1 MLLILGEIWSKWSSL
16 ASLLLIE
23 VFAEVA
29 EVNADEALNIKAC
42 QRQQKLSRK
51 SQGKMHFHI
60 VTLAFYLP
68 CQKLLKFEG

>member
-16 ASLLLIE
+16 TSLLLIE

-29 EVNADEALNIKAC
+29 EVNAEALNIKAC
-42 QRQQKLSRK
+42 QCQQKLSRK

>member
-16 ASLLLIE
+16 TSLLLIE

-29 EVNADEALNIKAC
+29 EVNAEALNIKAC
-42 QRQQKLSRK
+42 QHQQKLSKK

>member
-1 MLLILGEIWSKWSSL
+1 MLLILGKIWSKWSSL
-16 ASLLLIE
+16 TSLLLIE

-29 EVNADEALNIKAC
+29 EVNAEALNIKAC
-42 QRQQKLSRK
+42 QHQQKLSRK